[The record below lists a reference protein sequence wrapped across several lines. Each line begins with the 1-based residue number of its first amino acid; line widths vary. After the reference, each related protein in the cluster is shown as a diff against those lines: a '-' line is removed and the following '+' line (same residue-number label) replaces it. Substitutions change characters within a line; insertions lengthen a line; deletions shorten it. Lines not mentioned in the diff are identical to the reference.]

1 MSESMSETDPDS
13 HKLLE
18 EERARRSEAE
28 RVSRLKDEFLATL
41 GHELRAPLNAILG
54 WSRLLESG
62 RLGAAEARHGG
73 QIIARNVRSLAQ
85 LVDDLLD
92 MTGIVSGKIRMDLE
106 ETDLAEIVK
115 AVLENMQATADEKGL
130 ILQKELPASACLVFG
145 DPHRLQQAI
154 WNLLS
159 NAVKFT
165 ARGGTV
171 TTSLKCADGDWE
183 VRISD
188 TGIGF
193 EPEVVPTLF
202 DRFRPPDRSI
212 RRGHQGLGIG
222 LSIVKQLVE
231 LHGGRVSGASAGAG
245 RGATFHV
252 SLPRVAP
259 REYVEITG
267 ANRITRFDLEGVRVL
282 VVDDELDTLELSRQV
297 LGGYHA
303 QVETAAST
311 DAALATL
318 DAFRANV
325 LVSDLSMPGRD
336 GYDLIRA
343 VRINQSAESL
353 PAAAL
358 TAFARPEDAVRAH
371 DAGFQMHL
379 AKPVEPEELA
389 RIVAQLAGR
398 A

>member
-1 MSESMSETDPDS
+1 MSETDPDP

-18 EERARRSEAE
+18 EERARRTEAE

-106 ETDLAEIVK
+106 ETDLAEIVA

-130 ILQKELPASACLVFG
+130 TLHKELPSAPCLVFG

-171 TTSLKCADGDWE
+171 TTSLKCTEGDWAI
-183 VRISD
+183 RIAD

-193 EPEVVPTLF
+193 EPDVLPTLF
-202 DRFRPPDRSI
+202 DRFRESDRSS
-212 RRGHQGLGIG
+212 RPGHQGLGIG

-231 LHGGRVSGASAGAG
+231 LHGGRVWGASAGAG

-252 SLPRVAP
+252 TLPRVAP
-259 REYVEITG
+259 RNYTETNGSAASTG
-267 ANRITRFDLEGVRVL
+267 IDLEGVRVL
-282 VVDDELDTLELSRQV
+282 VVDDESDTLELSRQV

-303 QVETAAST
+303 QVETADST

-318 DAFRANV
+318 DAFHANV

-336 GYDLIRA
+336 GYELIRA

>member
-1 MSESMSETDPDS
+1 
-13 HKLLE
+13 
-18 EERARRSEAE
+18 
-28 RVSRLKDEFLATL
+28 
-41 GHELRAPLNAILG
+41 
-54 WSRLLESG
+54 
-62 RLGAAEARHGG
+62 
-73 QIIARNVRSLAQ
+73 
-85 LVDDLLD
+85 
-92 MTGIVSGKIRMDLE
+92 
-106 ETDLAEIVK
+106 
-115 AVLENMQATADEKGL
+115 
-130 ILQKELPASACLVFG
+130 
-145 DPHRLQQAI
+145 LQQAI

-171 TTSLKCADGDWE
+171 TTSLKCTEGDWAI
-183 VRISD
+183 RIAD

-193 EPEVVPTLF
+193 EPDVLPTLF
-202 DRFRPPDRSI
+202 DRFREPDRSS
-212 RRGHQGLGIG
+212 RPGHQGLGIG

-231 LHGGRVSGASAGAG
+231 LHGGRVWGASAGAG

-252 SLPRVAP
+252 TLPRVAP
-259 REYVEITG
+259 RNYIETNGSAASTG
-267 ANRITRFDLEGVRVL
+267 IDLEGVRVL
-282 VVDDELDTLELSRQV
+282 VVDDESDTLELSRQV

-303 QVETAAST
+303 QVETADST

-318 DAFRANV
+318 DAFHANV

-336 GYDLIRA
+336 GYELIRA